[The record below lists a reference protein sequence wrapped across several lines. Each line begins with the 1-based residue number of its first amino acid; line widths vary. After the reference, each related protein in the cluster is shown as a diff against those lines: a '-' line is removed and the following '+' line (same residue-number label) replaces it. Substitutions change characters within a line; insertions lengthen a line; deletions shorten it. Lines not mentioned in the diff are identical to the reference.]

1 MKKILY
7 LIIFLLST
15 SVLKAQESTSSF
27 TLLRLPTSSHV
38 AALGGENISI
48 VDDAIAV
55 GWNNPALFAN
65 VSDKTVGVNFMS
77 LPDEGIMLG
86 MQFSKAFG
94 ERHTAVFGAQ
104 MLNYGEQA
112 EIDASGVQVGNFS
125 PKDFVFSAGYSYLLA
140 DMLSGGAMLNFVHS
154 RYAEYTSMAL
164 SVNLGLNY
172 YDEERDFSAS
182 LALKN
187 LGHQVKAFDQ
197 ETESLP
203 LSLQAG
209 FTVGLA
215 HAPVRFS
222 VTLTDLN
229 HWGNHFYYTRPGEGI
244 SFSRKCINHLVL
256 GIDLIPVE
264 RFYLSAGF
272 NARRAYELKQA
283 GSAHGAGLSFGG
295 GLRLDRLKIGAS
307 WAKYSLSA
315 SNILVNLSYS
325 L

>member
-7 LIIFLLST
+7 FIVFLLCAP
-15 SVLKAQESTSSF
+15 VLKAQESTSSF
-27 TLLRLPTSSHV
+27 TLLRLPASSHV

-65 VSDKTVGVNFMS
+65 VSDKTVGAHFMTM
-77 LPDEGIMLG
+77 PDGGNLLG
-86 MQFSKAFG
+86 MQFSKAFS
-94 ERHTAVFGAQ
+94 ERHTAVFGVQ

-112 EIDASGVQVGNFS
+112 ETDASGIQTGTFS
-125 PKDFVFSAGYSYLLA
+125 PKDFVFSAGYSYLLT
-140 DMLSGGAMLNFVHS
+140 DLLSGGAMLNFVHS
-154 RYAEYTSMAL
+154 SYADYSSMAL
-164 SVNLGLNY
+164 AVNVGLNY

-182 LALKN
+182 IALKN
-187 LGHQVKAFDQ
+187 LGHQIKAFDQ

-209 FTVGLA
+209 ITAGLA
-215 HAPVRFS
+215 HAPIRIS
-222 VTLTDLN
+222 ITMTDLN
-229 HWGNHFYYTRPGEGI
+229 HWDNHFYYTRQGETI
-244 SFSRKCINHLVL
+244 SFSRKLINHFVL
-256 GIDLIPVE
+256 GIDVLPTD

-295 GLRLDRLKIGAS
+295 GLRLNKLKIGAS
-307 WAKYSLSA
+307 WAKYSLST
-315 SNILVNLSYS
+315 SNILVNLAYS